1 MWPFSLAKTPCSPWQ
16 PSPAWCAPPHRLALR
31 YSAPPSPRPL
41 PVAAAE
47 AVEAGVMAVSS
58 SMRLAPR
65 PLMGSRS
72 SRLRPLSQAAAPAWS
87 RPPAALIRSWWPCRW
102 MRTRNWCLVGWAS
115 IPPCCSSSPPATT
128 TSWSGW
134 FAPAW
139 RRKKCWSKP
148 GSSWPLPVPVVAA
161 DEVVA
166 AVPRSPLTVSTAM
179 EICRPQA

>member
-1 MWPFSLAKTPCSPWQ
+1 MWPCCQAKTRFSPWQ
-16 PSPAWCAPPHRLALR
+16 PSPALCAPPHRLVLR
-31 YSAPPSPRPL
+31 YSAPASRRPL

-47 AVEAGVMAVSS
+47 VVEAGAMAVSS
-58 SMRLAPR
+58 SMHLARR
-65 PLMGSRS
+65 PLMRSSSSRS
-72 SRLRPLSQAAAPAWS
+72 RHLSQVAAPAWS

-128 TSWSGW
+128 TSWSGL

-148 GSSWPLPVPVVAA
+148 GSSWPLLVPVAAA
-161 DEVVA
+161 DVVVA
-166 AVPRSPLTVSTAM
+166 AVLRPQLTVSTAM

>member
-1 MWPFSLAKTPCSPWQ
+1 MWPCCQAKTRFSPWQ

-31 YSAPPSPRPL
+31 CSAPASPRPL

-47 AVEAGVMAVSS
+47 VGEAGVMAVSS
-58 SMRLAPR
+58 SMRLAR
-65 PLMGSRS
+65 RRLMGSRS
-72 SRLRPLSQAAAPAWS
+72 SRSRHLSQAVAPAWS

-115 IPPCCSSSPPATT
+115 IQPCCSSSPPATT

-148 GSSWPLPVPVVAA
+148 GSSWQLLVPVAAA

-166 AVPRSPLTVSTAM
+166 AVMGPPLTVSTAL
-179 EICRPQA
+179 ERCRPQA